1 MLFFKKSDI
10 FRIKNI
16 EGGEDREVKHF
27 HYFNWPDFNVPKCPD
42 AFLNFLQ
49 VINNK

>member
-1 MLFFKKSDI
+1 L

-16 EGGEDREVKHF
+16 EGGEDRELQHF

-49 VINNK
+49 VRS